1 MEKRLYNYSK
11 SNILESMYVY
21 CNIEI
26 KNLFLLA
33 VLARESV
40 TLVSYLML
48 VYSAMKQLEK
58 K

>member
-1 MEKRLYNYSK
+1 
-11 SNILESMYVY
+11 VY
-21 CNIEI
+21 KGGL
-26 KNLFLLA
+26 KNVFLLA

-40 TLVSYLML
+40 TLVAYLML